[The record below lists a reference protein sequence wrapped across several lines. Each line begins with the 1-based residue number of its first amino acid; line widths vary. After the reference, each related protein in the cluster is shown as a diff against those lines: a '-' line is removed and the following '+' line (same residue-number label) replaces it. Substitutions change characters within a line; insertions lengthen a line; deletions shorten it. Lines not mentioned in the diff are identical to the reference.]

1 MGVVKLTPLEEIE
14 ARRML
19 DLAARLALR
28 AEGRVEPNPL
38 VGCVL
43 VRDGRIIG
51 MGHHRVW
58 GGLHAER
65 DALANARTHGEDC
78 RGATAF
84 VTLEPCCHTGKQPPC
99 TEALLEAGVR
109 RVVYAAVDPGDV
121 SKGGAQVL
129 ASAGVEVAFTGVSEL
144 AAGLSVPFVHR
155 LSTGLPWVIAKWA
168 QTIDGRI
175 ATRTGES
182 KWISGERSRRRVHRL
197 RTKVDVMLT
206 GIGTVLADDPML
218 TPRGVRLRKV
228 PRRVVIDADLETP
241 MDSKLVRTARDV
253 PTAVAC
259 AKSLVT
265 AGITERKVAE
275 LEAAGVDVLGVPED
289 PKRPGRLRLEML
301 MKALTD
307 RFGASTVMVEC
318 GASLLGSMFESDLI
332 CESVVYLAPTMLGDE
347 HALAVAT
354 GRVATRLTDARRF
367 RLSRVKRVGDD
378 VELVYRR
385 PEGGVGEAS
394 GVRAEGA

>member
-1 MGVVKLTPLEEIE
+1 
-14 ARRML
+14 ML

-38 VGCVL
+38 VGCVIA
-43 VRDGRIIG
+43 RDGRVIG

-58 GGLHAER
+58 GGPHAER
-65 DALANARTHGEDC
+65 DALANARARGADC
-78 RGATAF
+78 AGATAF

-99 TEALLEAGVR
+99 TEALLEAGLR
-109 RVVYAAVDPGDV
+109 RVVYAAVDPGEV
-121 SKGGAQVL
+121 SRGGAALL
-129 ASAGVEVAFTGVSEL
+129 AEAGVEVAYTGVSEL

-155 LSTGLPWVIAKWA
+155 MTTGLPWVIAKWA

-218 TPRGVRLRKV
+218 TPRGVRVRRL

-241 MDSKLVRTARDV
+241 LDAKLVRTARDV

-275 LEAAGVDVLGVPED
+275 LESAGVDVLGVPED
-289 PKRPGRLRLEML
+289 PERPGRLRLDML
-301 MKALTD
+301 MRAIAE
-307 RFGASTVMVEC
+307 RFGAATVMVEC

-347 HALAVAT
+347 HALAAAT
-354 GRVATRLTDARRF
+354 GRVASRLSDARRF
-367 RLSRVKRVGDD
+367 RLARVKRVEDD

-385 PEGGVGEAS
+385 PSRGGGFAPGS
-394 GVRAEGA
+394 GFGGA

>member
-1 MGVVKLTPLEEIE
+1 MGVVELTSVEEIE

-43 VRDGRIIG
+43 VRDGRVIG

-65 DALANARTHGEDC
+65 DALANARARGEDC
-78 RGATAF
+78 LGATAF

-109 RVVYAAVDPGDV
+109 RVVYAAVDPGEV
-121 SKGGAQVL
+121 SKGGAALL
-129 ASAGVEVAFTGVSEL
+129 AGAGVEVAYTGVSAE
-144 AAGLSVPFVHR
+144 AAALSVPFVHR
-155 LSTGLPWVIAKWA
+155 LRTGLPWVIAKWA

-218 TPRGVRLRKV
+218 TPRGVRVRRV

-241 MDSKLVRTARDV
+241 LDSKLVRTAREV

-265 AGITERKVAE
+265 AGITERKVAD

-289 PKRPGRLRLEML
+289 PERPGRLRLEML
-301 MKALTD
+301 MRALTE
-307 RFGASTVMVEC
+307 RFGAATVMVEC

-347 HALAVAT
+347 HALAAAT

-367 RLSRVKRVGDD
+367 GLARVKRVEDD

-385 PEGGVGEAS
+385 PVGE
-394 GVRAEGA
+394 GIDGA